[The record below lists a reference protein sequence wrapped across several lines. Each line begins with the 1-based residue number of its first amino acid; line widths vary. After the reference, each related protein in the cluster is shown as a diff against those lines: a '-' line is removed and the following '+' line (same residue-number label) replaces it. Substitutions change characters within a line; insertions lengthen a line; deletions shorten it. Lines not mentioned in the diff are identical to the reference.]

1 MWFTW
6 FNFWHKVNFK
16 FFSSY
21 FKAQR
26 QTLLF
31 SATMPKKIQNFAR
44 SALVQPITVNV
55 GRAGAA
61 SMNIEQDVVFVKNE
75 AKIVYILECLQK
87 TPPPVLVFA
96 ERKQDVDA
104 IHEYLLLKGI
114 EAVSTHGDK
123 DQEERNKAVQEFRSG
138 IKDILGRCGTQG
150 FVKSRYLKNRKKS
163 DYLVDEA
170 SHLGTKRIPHRGQH
184 LRKVYGGF

>member
-1 MWFTW
+1 
-6 FNFWHKVNFK
+6 
-16 FFSSY
+16 
-21 FKAQR
+21 
-26 QTLLF
+26 
-31 SATMPKKIQNFAR
+31 MPKKIQNFAR

-150 FVKSRYLKNRKKS
+150 FVKSRYLKNRKNLIS
-163 DYLVDEA
+163 
-170 SHLGTKRIPHRGQH
+170 
-184 LRKVYGGF
+184 

>member
-1 MWFTW
+1 MRFTW
-6 FNFWHKVNFK
+6 FNFWHKVNLK
-16 FFSSY
+16 FFFSY

-138 IKDILGRCGTQG
+138 IKDILGTRV
-150 FVKSRYLKNRKKS
+150 FLI
-163 DYLVDEA
+163 L
-170 SHLGTKRIPHRGQH
+170 
-184 LRKVYGGF
+184 